1 VHEHLHEQSGPGVA
15 LVRRR
20 TVASCRD
27 AGWLLD
33 VRGGGRAGHQQDH
46 PGICWKVRFHSR
58 SDTAVITASDHD

>member
-1 VHEHLHEQSGPGVA
+1 VHEHLHEQSGRGVA

-20 TVASCRD
+20 TVASCRN
-27 AGWLLD
+27 AGCSTFVVAA
-33 VRGGGRAGHQQDH
+33 VRAISRTR